1 MTNPLRPL
9 ADHFDDL
16 EQQGTATRMGM
27 WVFIASEILLFGALF
42 AVYTYYRYMHPAV
55 FHHAA
60 GELKL
65 TLGTVNTALL
75 LLGSVTVALATT
87 MAHAKRTRAVELL
100 LAATALLG
108 VAFMCIKGY
117 EWHHEIGKGMWPDD
131 GFSSRM
137 PADARIF
144 FSLYFVMTGL
154 HLVHMAIAVV
164 AVLVVLVRFLRRTEP
179 LIHPADLEM
188 TGLYW
193 HFVDIVWVFLYPA
206 FYLL

>member
-1 MTNPLRPL
+1 VTNPLKPL

-42 AVYTYYRYMHPAV
+42 AAYTYYRYLHPAV
-55 FHHAA
+55 FYHAA
-60 GELKL
+60 EELKL
-65 TLGTVNTALL
+65 TLGTINTALL
-75 LLGSVTVALATT
+75 LLGSTTVALAITF
-87 MAHAKRTRAVELL
+87 AHAKKPRAVEVL

-108 VAFMCIKGY
+108 IAFLCIKGF
-117 EWHHEIGKGMWPDD
+117 EWHHEISKGLWPDD
-131 GFSSRM
+131 DFSPRM
-137 PADARIF
+137 PPEARMF

-164 AVLVVLVRFLRRTEP
+164 AVVAVLIRFLRRTEP